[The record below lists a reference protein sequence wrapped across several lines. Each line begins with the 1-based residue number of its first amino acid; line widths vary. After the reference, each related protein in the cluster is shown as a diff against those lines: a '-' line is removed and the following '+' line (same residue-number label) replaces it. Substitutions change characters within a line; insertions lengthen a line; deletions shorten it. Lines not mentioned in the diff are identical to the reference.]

1 MSYVSNYLYDIPSN
15 INQLIL
21 FPMSIWLLVN
31 NNEKCFKIT
40 AYGQYS
46 PLSRTENFHIANNSS
61 YTLKM

>member
-1 MSYVSNYLYDIPSN
+1 MSYVSNYLYGIPSN

-21 FPMSIWLLVN
+21 FTTSIWLLVT

-40 AYGQYS
+40 AYRQYS
-46 PLSRTENFHIANNSS
+46 PLSRTENFHIANNLS